1 MGGGRVLDEDGRSG
15 YDPDAP
21 GVAIGAR
28 SHKRPAQRER
38 LIQAM
43 IELAAERGYREVT
56 VAGVSSRAG
65 VSSATFYEQFPNKE
79 ACLVSAHR
87 ESAERVL
94 RATRGAIR
102 ELQRS
107 GARTPEALRAA
118 LKTLMV
124 TIQREPDAARI
135 LFIEG
140 LSGAPRLR
148 EASVRVLDRME
159 SGTEAA
165 IDSVAAGEG
174 PIDLPAIALVGAVR
188 NVVSRRLRV
197 HGEDRLLRIVDP
209 LAEWIMS
216 YRLPAGAQRWTNDAR
231 LGMGAQ
237 AAAVIGRRGYE
248 PFGRSRLPRG
258 RHGLTPGQVIRSQ
271 RTRIIA
277 ATAEVTMEKGYA
289 STTVAD
295 IVAAAGVAKDA
306 FYEHFQD
313 KEHAFLEAQQ
323 HPTQFILDRCAEAY
337 FQVPDWPHRL
347 WNHLETLVRMI
358 VENPAIA
365 HLRLVECYAAGPA
378 AVQRAEEITRAFNI
392 FLEEGYAYAA
402 PGEQRPHLFSEAI
415 TGGIF
420 EIIRTHT
427 ARGEP
432 WRLVGMLPQLTYLGL
447 APFVGAAEAIEMVEQ
462 LSHRPA
468 TVRN

>member
-1 MGGGRVLDEDGRSG
+1 MGGGRVLDERGRSR
-15 YDPDAP
+15 YDPATPDLA
-21 GVAIGAR
+21 VGAR
-28 SHKRPAQRER
+28 PHKRPAQRER

-65 VSSATFYEQFPNKE
+65 VSSATFYEQFSNKE

-94 RATRGAIR
+94 NATSSAVS

-107 GARTPEALRAA
+107 GDRTPEALRAA
-118 LKTLMV
+118 LQTLMV
-124 TIQREPDAARI
+124 AIQKEPDAARVI
-135 LFIEG
+135 FIES

-148 EASVRVLDRME
+148 DASVRLLGRME

-165 IDSVAAGEG
+165 IDSVSSREG
-174 PIDLPAIALVGAVR
+174 PIDLPAIAIVGAVR
-188 NVVSRRLRV
+188 NIVSRRLRI
-197 HGEDRLLRIVDP
+197 HGEDGLLRIVDP
-209 LAEWIMS
+209 LAEWIRS
-216 YRLPAGAQRWTNDAR
+216 YRLPPGTPRWTNQPHGPAGAR
-231 LGMGAQ
+231 TTP
-237 AAAVIGRRGYE
+237 VSSERRYE

-271 RTRIIA
+271 RSRIIA
-277 ATAEVTMEKGYA
+277 ATAEVTMQKGYA

-295 IVAAAGVAKDA
+295 IVTAAGVAKDA

-323 HPTQFILDRCAEAY
+323 HPTQYILDRCAEAY

-347 WNHLETLVRMI
+347 WNHLETLVAMI
-358 VENPAIA
+358 IENPAIS

-402 PGEQRPHLFSEAI
+402 EGRSCPHLFSEAI
-415 TGGIF
+415 TGAIF
-420 EIIRTHT
+420 EVIRAHT

-432 WRLVGMLPQLTYLGL
+432 RRLLGLIPQLTYLGL
-447 APFVGAAEAIEMVEQ
+447 APFVGAAEAIELVEQ
-462 LSHRPA
+462 IAHGPA
-468 TVRN
+468 TVNA

>member
-1 MGGGRVLDEDGRSG
+1 M
-15 YDPDAP
+15 
-21 GVAIGAR
+21 AR
-28 SHKRPAQRER
+28 AGQRER
-38 LIQAM
+38 LIDA
-43 IELAAERGYREVT
+43 IVELAGQYGYQSLSI
-56 VAGVSSRAG
+56 AQISARAG

-94 RATRGAIR
+94 RATSNAIGDF
-102 ELQRS
+102 QRS
-107 GARTPEALRAA
+107 AHRTPEALRAA

-124 TIQREPDAARI
+124 AIQHEPDAAKMV
-135 LFIEG
+135 FIEG
-140 LSGAPRLR
+140 LSGAPQLR
-148 EASVRVLDRME
+148 EASIRLLGRME

-165 IDSVAAGEG
+165 IDSVTSSEG
-174 PIDLPAIALVGAVR
+174 PIDLPAIAIVGAVR
-188 NVVSRRLRV
+188 NIVSRRLRI
-197 HGEDRLLRIVDP
+197 HGEDGLLRIVDP
-209 LAEWIMS
+209 LAEWITS
-216 YRLPAGAQRWTNDAR
+216 YRLPAGASRWTSQAR
-231 LGMGAQ
+231 ATSSKQ
-237 AAAVIGRRGYE
+237 VEAAIARPRYE
-248 PFGRSRLPRG
+248 PFGRDRLPRG
-258 RHGLTPGQVIRSQ
+258 RHGLTQGQVIRSQ

-277 ATAEVTMEKGYA
+277 ATAEVTMQKGYA

-358 VENPAIA
+358 IENPAIS

-392 FLEEGYAYAA
+392 FLEEGYAYASEGRS
-402 PGEQRPHLFSEAI
+402 PPHLFSEAI
-415 TGGIF
+415 TGAIF
-420 EIIRTHT
+420 EIIRAHT

-432 WRLVGMLPQLTYLGL
+432 WRLVGEIPQLTYLGL
-447 APFVGAAEAIEMVEQ
+447 APFVGAAEAIELVEQ
-462 LSHRPA
+462 IAHGTA
-468 TVRN
+468 TVNA

>member
-1 MGGGRVLDEDGRSG
+1 
-15 YDPDAP
+15 
-21 GVAIGAR
+21 
-28 SHKRPAQRER
+28 
-38 LIQAM
+38 M

-65 VSSATFYEQFPNKE
+65 VSSATFYEQFENKE
-79 ACLVSAHR
+79 ACLISAHR
-87 ESAERVL
+87 ESAGRVL
-94 RATRGAIR
+94 TATRAALTD
-102 ELQRS
+102 LQRA
-107 GARTPEALRAA
+107 GDRTPGALRAA
-118 LKTLMV
+118 IETLMM
-124 TIQREPDAARI
+124 TIQSEPDAARV

-140 LSGAPRLR
+140 LSGAPQLR
-148 EASVRVLDRME
+148 DASLRVLDRME

-165 IDSVAAGEG
+165 IDSVTSDEG
-174 PIDLPAIALVGAVR
+174 PVDLPAIAIVGAVR
-188 NVVSRRLRV
+188 NIVSRRLRM
-197 HGEDRLLRIVDP
+197 HGEDRLLKIVDP
-209 LAEWIMS
+209 LAEWITS
-216 YRLPAGAQRWTNDAR
+216 YRLPPGSTRWTTQPR
-231 LGMGAQ
+231 STGAGQ
-237 AAAVIGRRGYE
+237 VAAAIGSQAYE
-248 PFGRSRLPRG
+248 PFGRRRLPRG

-289 STTVAD
+289 ATTVAD

-358 VENPAIA
+358 IENPAIS

-392 FLEEGYAYAA
+392 FLEEGYAYAGGA
-402 PGEQRPHLFSEAI
+402 RQRPHLFSEAI
-415 TGGIF
+415 TGAIF
-420 EIIRTHT
+420 EFIRNYT
-427 ARGEP
+427 ASGEP
-432 WRLVGMLPQLTYLGL
+432 WRLIGLIPQLTYLGL
-447 APFVGAAEAIEMVEQ
+447 APFVGAAEAIELVEQ
-462 LSHRPA
+462 IAHGPT
-468 TVRN
+468 TVNA

>member
-1 MGGGRVLDEDGRSG
+1 
-15 YDPDAP
+15 
-21 GVAIGAR
+21 
-28 SHKRPAQRER
+28 
-38 LIQAM
+38 M

-56 VAGVSSRAG
+56 VAGVSARAG

-87 ESAERVL
+87 ESAQRL
-94 RATRGAIR
+94 LTATSRATA
-102 ELQRS
+102 ELQRT
-107 GARTPEALRAA
+107 GERTPEALRAA

-135 LFIEG
+135 VFIEG

-148 EASVRVLDRME
+148 DESVRLLGRME
-159 SGTEAA
+159 AGTEAA
-165 IDSVAAGEG
+165 IDSVTSGEG
-174 PIDLPAIALVGAVR
+174 PIDLPAIAIVGAVR
-188 NVVSRRLRV
+188 NIVSRRLRV
-197 HGEDRLLRIVDP
+197 HGEDGLLRTVGP
-209 LAEWIMS
+209 LADWIIS
-216 YRLPAGAQRWTNDAR
+216 YRLPPGSSRWTNRPRRDATALLRATTAR
-231 LGMGAQ
+231 LPDGRFGAD
-237 AAAVIGRRGYE
+237 
-248 PFGRSRLPRG
+248 RLPRG
-258 RHGLTPGQVIRSQ
+258 RHGLTHGQVLRSQ

-277 ATAEVTMEKGYA
+277 ATAEVTRQKGYA

-295 IVAAAGVAKDA
+295 IVAGAGVAKDA

-337 FQVPDWPHRL
+337 FRVPDWPHRL
-347 WNHLETLVRMI
+347 WNHLETLVGMI

-392 FLEEGYAYAA
+392 FIEEGYSYA
-402 PGEQRPHLFSEAI
+402 PDDMPRSHLFSEAI
-415 TGGIF
+415 TGAIF
-420 EIIRTHT
+420 EVIRTHT

-432 WRLVGMLPQLTYLGL
+432 WRLLGLVPQLTYLGL
-447 APFVGAAEAIEMVEQ
+447 APFLGAAEAIELVEGITR
-462 LSHRPA
+462 RPA
-468 TVRN
+468 TALA

>member
-1 MGGGRVLDEDGRSG
+1 MGGGRVIDSDGRSELEQRLG
-15 YDPDAP
+15 
-21 GVAIGAR
+21 GAALVGR
-28 SHKRPAQRER
+28 PRKGPAQRER

-43 IELAAERGYREVT
+43 IELAARRGFREVT

-65 VSSATFYEQFPNKE
+65 VSSATFYEQFANKE
-79 ACLVSAHR
+79 ECLVSAHR

-94 RATRGAIR
+94 RATSEAVG

-107 GARTPEALRAA
+107 HERTPEALRAA
-118 LKTLMV
+118 LRTLMV
-124 TIQREPDAARI
+124 TIQREPDAARV

-140 LSGAPRLR
+140 LSGAPQLR
-148 EASVRVLDRME
+148 EASVRVLSRME
-159 SGTEAA
+159 AGTDAA
-165 IDSVAAGEG
+165 ISSVPVEEG

-188 NVVSRRLRV
+188 NLVSRRLRV

-216 YRLPAGAQRWTNDAR
+216 YRLPPGASRWTTRTPGTVGARITAAIREAEADR
-231 LGMGAQ
+231 LG
-237 AAAVIGRRGYE
+237 RG
-248 PFGRSRLPRG
+248 RLPRG

-271 RTRIIA
+271 RTRIIS
-277 ATAEVTMEKGYA
+277 ATAEVTMRKGYA

-337 FQVPDWPHRL
+337 FQVPEWPYRL
-347 WNHLETLVRMI
+347 WNHLETLVALI
-358 VENPAIA
+358 AENPAMA

-392 FLEEGYAYAA
+392 FIEEGYAY
-402 PGEQRPHLFSEAI
+402 GEESRRRPHVFSEAI
-415 TGGIF
+415 TGAIF

-432 WRLVGMLPQLTYLGL
+432 ARLLSLVPQLTYLGV
-447 APFVGAAEAIEMVEQ
+447 APFVGAEKAVSIVEQ
-462 LSHRPA
+462 LASDPS
-468 TVRN
+468 TVRA

>member
-1 MGGGRVLDEDGRSG
+1 MGGGRIVDDGAPSR
-15 YDPDAP
+15 YVPDAS
-21 GVAIGAR
+21 GAAIGAR
-28 SHKRPAQRER
+28 TRRRPAQRER

-43 IELAAERGYREVT
+43 IELAAERGFREVT

-79 ACLVSAHR
+79 ACLVSAHL

-94 RATRGAIR
+94 RTTRGAID

-107 GARTPEALRAA
+107 GVRTPQALRAA

-124 TIQREPDAARI
+124 TIQREPDAARV
-135 LFIEG
+135 LFIES

-148 EASVRVLDRME
+148 EESVRVLDRME

-165 IDSVAAGEG
+165 IDSVASEDG
-174 PIDLPAIALVGAVR
+174 PIDLPAIAIVGAVR
-188 NVVSRRLRV
+188 NIVSRRLRV

-216 YRLPAGAQRWTNDAR
+216 YQLPAGSSRWTNQPR
-231 LGMGAQ
+231 FVRGIQVTTVGGA
-237 AAAVIGRRGYE
+237 AEFESFRRA
-248 PFGRSRLPRG
+248 RLPRG

-289 STTVAD
+289 ATTVAD

-337 FQVPDWPHRL
+337 FRVPDWPHRL
-347 WNHLETLVRMI
+347 WNHLETLARLI
-358 VENPAIA
+358 AENHAIS

-392 FLEEGYAYAA
+392 FLEEGYGYA
-402 PGEQRPHLFSEAI
+402 GGDRQRPHLFSEAI
-415 TGGIF
+415 TGAIF

-427 ARGEP
+427 SRGEP
-432 WRLVGMLPQLTYLGL
+432 WRLVGLVPQLTYLGL
-447 APFVGAAEAIEMVEQ
+447 APFLGAAEAIELVEQ
-462 LSHRPA
+462 IAQAPA
-468 TVRN
+468 TVRA